1 MRDRMFEWL
10 RTRRLRTTLS
20 DDEVA
25 QRTDGSRRRGYHIGV
40 W

>member
-1 MRDRMFEWL
+1 MHERLFAWMRA
-10 RTRRLRTTLS
+10 RRLRTTLS

-25 QRTDGSRRRGYHIGV
+25 NRTGSGKKRGYFIGV